1 MKKAIMMC
9 VLVLAVSLGAF
20 AQQSTTEA
28 DGLRVVS
35 TKSEVIRTG
44 MSDRY
49 PFKVHLSAALNPQSG
64 EWSYS
69 LLVGVVEMSSRAVPK
84 GGALLIKTADGSVVE
99 LANEFDELRSR
110 DFQGTLVPGT
120 SLISYVN
127 FGSYSITREQLEA
140 LKGGVQK
147 VRLQHLGE
155 VVESVYKKDK
165 WGAII
170 SAQLGELVGLMGAG
184 DIREGF

>member
-1 MKKAIMMC
+1 MMC
-9 VLVLAVSLGAF
+9 VMVLAVSLGAF

-28 DGLRVVS
+28 DGFRVVV

-69 LLVGVVEMSSRAVPK
+69 LLVGVVEM
-84 GGALLIKTADGSVVE
+84 T
-99 LANEFDELRSR
+99 SR
-110 DFQGTLVPGT
+110 DFQGALVPGT

-127 FGSYSITREQLEA
+127 FGSYPVTRTQLEA